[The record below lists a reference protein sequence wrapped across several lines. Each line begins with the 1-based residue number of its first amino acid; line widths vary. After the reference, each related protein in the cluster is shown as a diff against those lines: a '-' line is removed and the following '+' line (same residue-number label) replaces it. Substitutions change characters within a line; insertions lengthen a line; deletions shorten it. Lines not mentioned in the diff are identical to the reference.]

1 MHEVSTDNVF
11 ASMPL
16 KISNSFNA
24 SVLDCVEST
33 LAKVLSTQSK
43 TLALNEF
50 EIFKG
55 MDAKTLSVLTSCMTQ
70 QHIPANTCI
79 FKANSPGEELM
90 FIASGQI
97 KITLSIGKNTIV
109 HLATLGRG
117 QFFGEMSFLD
127 RQVHSADVYTQ
138 TDVELLIM
146 TRTDFDRISA
156 SNPTLTAQ
164 VMQSIAVAIAT
175 RLRHTN
181 SDLIQ
186 IRE

>member
-1 MHEVSTDNVF
+1 M
-11 ASMPL
+11 
-16 KISNSFNA
+16 
-24 SVLDCVEST
+24 T
-33 LAKVLSTQSK
+33 L
-43 TLALNEF
+43 
-50 EIFKG
+50 
-55 MDAKTLSVLTSCMTQ
+55 
-70 QHIPANTCI
+70 QHIPAYSSICQ
-79 FKANSPGEELM
+79 ANSPCEEWQLSP
-90 FIASGQI
+90 SGQI

-127 RQVHSADVYTQ
+127 RQVHSADVYAQ

-164 VMQSIAVAIAT
+164 VMQSIAIAIAT

-181 SDLIQ
+181 SDLLQ